1 MENGL
6 GSAAGRGFG
15 KVSSKVA
22 PQNSRGKFLR
32 ACLGKAALVAV
43 ALAVSA
49 PLANAAEPL
58 TFINLQL
65 NPWSVVAQEK
75 GIFKEE
81 FDKIG
86 VKEVNLIASG
96 AAELSG
102 AESAG
107 LNRGSIAIAQRML
120 YPATAHRANG
130 LDAVVVWVSEAS
142 NKYRTP
148 LLARADNN
156 EVNSIADMEGKV
168 YGSNRIGCSYTSV
181 FESFEAAGLPL
192 DTRLKA
198 GKIRYEGV
206 ENNGARNAALLSGA
220 VDGLATHIGNNSGAA
235 LYLSGKVKI
244 VGRTVERGVYENGAG
259 RVSFFAMR
267 DFAEQYPEAV
277 KAFLISYRRATAWIQ
292 DNVDEAAAIISK
304 GTRVPLDIAK
314 FQIVDPSGYEFIKG
328 DTSADNVRKAIGEF
342 QDWYIAHGDDVF
354 TDRKLSQQ
362 DIATFVDGKFFKGG
376 EYSIY

>member
-1 MENGL
+1 MKNWLDTASE
-6 GSAAGRGFG
+6 GSIAGFG
-15 KVSSKVA
+15 IRTLA
-22 PQNSRGKFLR
+22 F
-32 ACLGKAALVAV
+32 AAV
-43 ALAVSA
+43 ALAVAGTAA
-49 PLANAAEPL
+49 PALAKDPL
-58 TFINLQL
+58 PFINLQH
-65 NPWSVVAQEK
+65 NPWTVVAKEK
-75 GIFKEE
+75 GIFAEE
-81 FDKIG
+81 FGKIG
-86 VKEVNLIASG
+86 VTEVNLIATG

-120 YPATAHRANG
+120 YPATAHKANG
-130 LDAVVVWVSEAS
+130 LDAVVVWVSEPS

-156 EVNSIADMEGKV
+156 EVNTIADMDGKT

-181 FESFEAAGLPL
+181 YEAFDKAGLPL
-192 DTRLKA
+192 DTRLAK
-198 GKIRYEGV
+198 GKIRYQGI

-244 VGRTVERGVYENGAG
+244 VGRTVESGVYENGAG

-267 DFAEQYPEAV
+267 DFADAYPEAV
-277 KAFLISYRRATAWIQ
+277 KAFLVSYRRATAWIQ
-292 DNVDEAAAIISK
+292 ANVDEASEIIAK
-304 GTRVPLDIAK
+304 GTRVPLEIAR
-314 FQIVDPSGYEFIKG
+314 FQIVDPSGYEFIAG
-328 DTSADNVRKAIGEF
+328 DTNADNVRKAIGEF

-354 TDRKLSQQ
+354 TDRKLNQQ
-362 DIATFVDGKFFKGG
+362 QIAEFVDGKFFKGG

>member
-1 MENGL
+1 MKKTF
-6 GSAAGRGFG
+6 GSNETFSTRNIAA
-15 KVSSKVA
+15 
-22 PQNSRGKFLR
+22 
-32 ACLGKAALVAV
+32 AA
-43 ALAVSA
+43 ALAVTA
-49 PLANAAEPL
+49 WAGPAAAAKEPL
-58 TFINLQL
+58 PFMNVQL
-65 NPWSVVAQEK
+65 NPWTVVAREK
-75 GIFKEE
+75 GFFKEE

-86 VKEVNLIASG
+86 VKEVKLIASG

-130 LDAVVVWVSEAS
+130 LDAVVVWVSEPS

-156 EVNSIADMEGKV
+156 SVNSVADMEGKV
-168 YGSNRIGCSYTSV
+168 YGSNRVGCSYTSV
-181 FESFEAAGLPL
+181 FESFDNAGLPL
-192 DTRLKA
+192 DTRLRK
-198 GKIRYEGV
+198 GKIRFQGV

-244 VGRTVERGVYENGAG
+244 VGRTVEKGNYESGAG

-267 DFAEQYPEAV
+267 DFADAHPEAV
-277 KAFLISYRRATAWIQ
+277 RAFLVTYRRTTAWIQ
-292 DNVDEAAAIISK
+292 ANVDEAAAIIAK

-314 FQIVDPSGYEFIKG
+314 FQIVDPSGYEFIAG
-328 DTSADNVRKAIGEF
+328 DTSADNVRKSIRSF
-342 QDWYIAHGDDVF
+342 QEWYIAHGDDVF
-354 TDRKLSQQ
+354 TERKLSDQQ
-362 DIATFVDGKFFKGG
+362 IAMFVDGKFFKGG
-376 EYSIY
+376 KYSIY

>member
-1 MENGL
+1 MNVKQSH
-6 GSAAGRGFG
+6 GSGVG
-15 KVSSKVA
+15 VA
-22 PQNSRGKFLR
+22 MR
-32 ACLGKAALVAV
+32 AV
-43 ALAVSA
+43 ALGAVLA
-49 PLANAAEPL
+49 AFGAGGTANAAEPL
-58 TFINLQL
+58 TAINLQL
-65 NPWSVVAQEK
+65 NPWAVVAEEK

-81 FDKIG
+81 FDKAG
-86 VKEVNLIASG
+86 VKDVNLIASG

-120 YPATAHRANG
+120 YPAAAHRANG
-130 LDAVVVWVSEAS
+130 LDAVVVWVSEPS

-156 EVNSIADMEGKV
+156 EINSIADMAGKT

-181 FESFEAAGLPL
+181 FEAFDAAGLPL
-192 DTRLKA
+192 DTRLKQ
-198 GKIRYEGV
+198 GKIRYQGV

-244 VGRTVERGVYENGAG
+244 VGRTVENGVYENGAG

-267 DFAEQYPEAV
+267 DFAEAYPEAV
-277 KAFLISYRRATAWIQ
+277 RAFLISYRRATTWIR
-292 DNVDEAAAIISK
+292 DNVDESAEIISRR
-304 GTRVPLDIAK
+304 TRVPLEVAK
-314 FQIVDPSGYEFIKG
+314 FQIVDPSGYEFISG

-354 TDRKLSQQ
+354 IDRKLNEKQ
-362 DIATFVDGKFFKGG
+362 IAEFVDGKFFKGG
-376 EYSIY
+376 AYSIY

>member
-1 MENGL
+1 MKNRP
-6 GSAAGRGFG
+6 GSNDARRIRNFAI
-15 KVSSKVA
+15 
-22 PQNSRGKFLR
+22 
-32 ACLGKAALVAV
+32 AV
-43 ALAVSA
+43 ATLA
-49 PLANAAEPL
+49 AASWIVPAAAKEPL
-58 TFINLQL
+58 PFMNVQL
-65 NPWSVVAQEK
+65 NPWTVVARDK
-75 GIFKEE
+75 GFFKEE

-86 VKEVNLIASG
+86 VKEVKLIASG

-107 LNRGSIAIAQRML
+107 LNRGSIAVAQRML

-148 LLARADNN
+148 LLARTDNKSI
-156 EVNSIADMEGKV
+156 NSIADMEGKV

-181 FESFEAAGLPL
+181 FEAFDNAGLPL
-192 DTRLKA
+192 DTRLRK
-198 GKIRYEGV
+198 GKIRYQGV

-244 VGRTVERGVYENGAG
+244 VGRTVEKGNYENGAG

-267 DFAEQYPEAV
+267 EFADAHPEAV
-277 KAFLISYRRATAWIQ
+277 RAFLLTYRKTTAWIQ
-292 DNVDEAAAIISK
+292 ANVDEAAAIIAK
-304 GTRVPLDIAK
+304 GTRVPLDVAK
-314 FQIVDPSGYEFIKG
+314 FQIVDPSGYEFIAG
-328 DTSADNVRKAIGEF
+328 DTDADSVRKAIRSF

-354 TDRKLSQQ
+354 TERKLNNEQ
-362 DIATFVDGKFFKGG
+362 IAQFVDAKFFKGG
-376 EYSIY
+376 KYSIY

>member
-1 MENGL
+1 MNHWLE
-6 GSAAGRGFG
+6 STRGFG
-15 KVSSKVA
+15 IRTIA
-22 PQNSRGKFLR
+22 L
-32 ACLGKAALVAV
+32 AAAALAI
-43 ALAVSA
+43 AGTAAPASA
-49 PLANAAEPL
+49 KEPL
-58 TFINLQL
+58 TFINLQH
-65 NPWSVVAQEK
+65 NPWTVVAKEK
-75 GIFKEE
+75 GIFDEE
-81 FDKIG
+81 FGKVG
-86 VKEVNLIASG
+86 VKEVNLIATG

-130 LDAVVVWVSEAS
+130 LDAVVVWVSEPS

-156 EVNSIADMEGKV
+156 EINSIADMEGKT

-192 DTRLKA
+192 DTRLRQ
-198 GKIRYEGV
+198 GKIRYQGV

-220 VDGLATHIGNNSGAA
+220 IDGLATHIGNNSGAA

-244 VGRTVERGVYENGAG
+244 VGRTVETGNYENGAG

-267 DFAEQYPEAV
+267 DFADAYPEAV

-292 DNVDEAAAIISK
+292 NNVDEASEIISK
-304 GTRVPLDIAK
+304 GTRVPIEIAK
-314 FQIVDPSGYEFIKG
+314 FQIVDPSGYEFIAG
-328 DTSADNVRKAIGEF
+328 DTSAENVRKAIGQF

-354 TDRKLSQQ
+354 VDRKLSEQQ
-362 DIATFVDGKFFKGG
+362 IAEFVDGKFFKGG
-376 EYSIY
+376 EFSIY

>member
-1 MENGL
+1 MKSWLWSGARL
-6 GSAAGRGFG
+6 DVRKIALVVAAIALAAGTA
-15 KVSSKVA
+15 SSA
-22 PQNSRGKFLR
+22 I
-32 ACLGKAALVAV
+32 
-43 ALAVSA
+43 
-49 PLANAAEPL
+49 AAEPL
-58 TFINLQL
+58 TFINLQH
-65 NPWSVVAQEK
+65 NPWTVVAKEK

-81 FDKIG
+81 FDKVGI
-86 VKEVNLIASG
+86 KEVNLIASG

-148 LLARADNN
+148 LLARAENT
-156 EVNSIADMEGKV
+156 EINSIADMEGKT
-168 YGSNRIGCSYTSV
+168 YGSNRVGCSYTSV
-181 FESFEAAGLPL
+181 YEAFDAAGLPL
-192 DTRLKA
+192 DTKQRT
-198 GKIRYEGV
+198 GKIRYKGV

-244 VGRTVERGVYENGAG
+244 VGRTVENGVYENGAG

-267 DFAEQYPEAV
+267 DFAESYPDAV

-292 DNVDEAAAIISK
+292 ANVDEASEIISK
-304 GTRVPLDIAK
+304 GTRVPIEIAR
-314 FQIVDPSGYEFIKG
+314 FQIVDPSGYEFIAG
-328 DTSADNVRKAIGEF
+328 DENADSVRKAIHDF

-354 TDRKLSQQ
+354 TDRKLDDQQ
-362 DIATFVDGKFFKGG
+362 IAEFVDGKFFRGG
-376 EYSIY
+376 KYSIYQ